1 MTVTPNIGLR
11 VSIRHHVYIGLV
23 LVIVIVGGVGGWAAT
38 AEISG
43 AVIASGT
50 VVVDS
55 NTKKVQHRTGGIVSN
70 VLVRDGDQVTAGDIV
85 LRLDPTILAANRA
98 MIEKRLV
105 QLLARKARLEAER
118 DGVTNI
124 TFPENLLRR
133 AREPFVAR
141 VVVGETKLFDLRR
154 TALTGQQSQL
164 RQRIV
169 QMAEEIGGLTSQVN
183 AKNEEV
189 VLVQRE
195 LGGAR
200 ELWGKKLM
208 PIARLTA
215 IEREA
220 TRLVGQRGKLKA
232 EIARAKGRITEI
244 ELQIVQI
251 DRDLASEVAGELREI
266 DAKLGEFVERKI
278 AADDEF
284 RRIDIRAPQ
293 SGTVHQSTVHT
304 VGAVI
309 NAGETVM
316 LIVPNADDLT
326 VEAKVA
332 PQDIDQ
338 LQVGQ
343 TATLRFA
350 AFNRMVTPEI
360 NGRLS
365 HISADI
371 TTDERS
377 GLSHYVVRIAL
388 GPDDVG
394 LLGNVTL
401 VPGMPVEAFIRTGD
415 RKVITYLVK
424 PISDQIMRSFRED

>member
-1 MTVTPNIGLR
+1 MG
-11 VSIRHHVYIGLV
+11 SEMCIR
-23 LVIVIVGGVGGWAAT
+23 
-38 AEISG
+38 
-43 AVIASGT
+43 
-50 VVVDS
+50 D
-55 NTKKVQHRTGGIVSN
+55 R
-70 VLVRDGDQVTAGDIV
+70 
-85 LRLDPTILAANRA
+85 
-98 MIEKRLV
+98 
-105 QLLARKARLEAER
+105 
-118 DGVTNI
+118 
-124 TFPENLLRR
+124 
-133 AREPFVAR
+133 
-141 VVVGETKLFDLRR
+141 
-154 TALTGQQSQL
+154 
-164 RQRIV
+164 
-169 QMAEEIGGLTSQVN
+169 
-183 AKNEEV
+183 
-189 VLVQRE
+189 
-195 LGGAR
+195 
-200 ELWGKKLM
+200 
-208 PIARLTA
+208 
-215 IEREA
+215 
-220 TRLVGQRGKLKA
+220 
-232 EIARAKGRITEI
+232 
-244 ELQIVQI
+244 I

-309 NAGETVM
+309 SAGETVM

-360 NGRLS
+360 DGRLS

-377 GLSHYVVRIAL
+377 GLSHYIVRIAL

-394 LLGNVTL
+394 RLGNVTL